1 MFGIDV
7 LLRGTPAQKC
17 TFMFDVFD
25 ENGDK
30 VLTPEDILRF
40 LRHPGALF
48 AATNN
53 AGSAH
58 SPEAIEAYSQFAEEL
73 INMFRCGEAVADL
86 ENFDGSLTK

>member
-1 MFGIDV
+1 MDV

-48 AATNN
+48 AATDKTG
-53 AGSAH
+53 AAH
-58 SPEAIEAYSQFAEEL
+58 SPDAIVAFSQFAEEL
-73 INMFRCGEAVADL
+73 IDMFRCGEAVDDL
-86 ENFDGSLTK
+86 EDFDGSLTKCVR

>member
-1 MFGIDV
+1 MDV

-48 AATNN
+48 AATDKRNVQN
-53 AGSAH
+53 CML
-58 SPEAIEAYSQFAEEL
+58 EAIWEL
-73 INMFRCGEAVADL
+73 RGGGACIFIAQTRRD
-86 ENFDGSLTK
+86 F